1 MQTLC
6 LHQRPRFLRDLSP
19 VRVSDLSAKPSKHGH
34 ENSLASAKRK
44 CMHESIQR
52 VHRKQQLCM
61 RVGGLCA
68 VRASAISISRLS
80 THACKKRAKAT
91 VSGEQKKDMSRTNVC
106 WMGAFGKRIYGNVKF
121 LIVHLLLPY
130 VNLFARD
137 HLHSYYDTR
146 VHAHSHIEPGG
157 IKPRISKAAGNCLV
171 AR

>member
-91 VSGEQKKDMSRTNVC
+91 VSGEQKKRHVTHKCLLDGCFWQKDLRQRKVPHCALAAPVC
-106 WMGAFGKRIYGNVKF
+106 KLVRPRPSA
-121 LIVHLLLPY
+121 LIL
-130 VNLFARD
+130 
-137 HLHSYYDTR
+137 
-146 VHAHSHIEPGG
+146 
-157 IKPRISKAAGNCLV
+157 
-171 AR
+171 